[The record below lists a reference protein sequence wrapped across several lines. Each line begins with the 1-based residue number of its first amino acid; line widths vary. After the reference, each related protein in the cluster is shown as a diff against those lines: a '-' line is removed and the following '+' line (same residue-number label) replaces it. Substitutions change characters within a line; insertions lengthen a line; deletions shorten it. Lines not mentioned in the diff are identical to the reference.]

1 MWSQNYHQSINK
13 IFCNKI
19 LSDLYLDESKICNV
33 ISKNK
38 KKFFANEPMGQV
50 ADKIFFSMFLYI
62 ISKNSEISQRNYF
75 WVFTVNL
82 TLLLELQLK
91 LKSKIQ
97 LDESNSNLS
106 SNKIQ
111 LQICWILKFWTGLQF
126 KIMSWT

>member
-1 MWSQNYHQSINK
+1 MWSQNYQQSINK

-33 ISKNK
+33 IS
-38 KKFFANEPMGQV
+38 KFFANEPMGQV

-82 TLLLELQLK
+82 TLLLEFQLK

-97 LDESNSNLS
+97 LDESNFNLS